1 MFPFSWTLF
10 PNWSWFCIFLAL
22 FLFRYV
28 RLWVNLASNWTYRP
42 IQPVDEPTITSKD
55 MTVIIPTVA
64 EDLQQLK
71 ETVQSAYRLE
81 PLELLLVT
89 PDSRVKRVYQMVEEL
104 GNPKLIQVLSV
115 SQANKRRQLCRAIPE
130 VETKITL
137 LLDDDVWLPEKFTK
151 WILAPFED
159 ARVGGVGTNQQLR
172 RFNRSNIWEFL
183 GAIYLVRRNFDC
195 TACNWIDGGLPCL
208 SGRAVA
214 YRSEILQDSNFTYG
228 FTHETWGSDH
238 FLNADDDNFITRWLF
253 SHDWK
258 IKIQNHRECEVET
271 TLENDSKYLRQC
283 LRWVRSNWRSNLTSL
298 TETKMWTS
306 YPWSLYA
313 VFQTTITQWAFL
325 LDALLVITV
334 YFALAEAGYYAVD
347 NNNNNNHHHHHHLLT
362 TTTTTINNNN
372 INNNNSIHAQDAPW
386 QRTLLWA
393 LFLAHWVFAKT
404 IKLVPHL
411 LRNPGDVRFIP
422 VSILFGYFHNLIKLY
437 GCITVTETTWG
448 TREGADADDNI
459 RMLPIPPMATIT
471 PPSTPAPGSRMLR
484 ERCAGFPTS

>member
-1 MFPFSWTLF
+1 MYLFGALVCRLLPRPVPDCRPRTPTTLTR
-10 PNWSWFCIFLAL
+10 NHS
-22 FLFRYV
+22 LFRYV
-28 RLWVNLASNWTYRP
+28 RLWVNLASNWTYTP
-42 IQPVDEPTITSKD
+42 IQPVDAPTITSKD

-104 GNPKLIQVLSV
+104 GSPKIIQVLSV

-159 ARVGGVGTNQQLR
+159 PRVGGVGTNQQIR

-214 YRSEILQDSNFTYG
+214 YRSEILQDPNFTYG

-253 SHDWK
+253 SHNWK
-258 IKIQNHRECEVET
+258 IQMQNHRECEVET
-271 TLENDSKYLRQC
+271 TLEDDAKYLRQC

-298 TETKMWTS
+298 TEGYMWMVSSASFNICTKVVSRRRQASPSFHCADTAPVLIMCATEL
-306 YPWSLYA
+306 PMVSLRRLPDNAYA
-313 VFQTTITQWAFL
+313 MGLPPRLRPGCIRILCSVRGRLLRGRGRQDVAFGEMAALAFL
-325 LDALLVITV
+325 
-334 YFALAEAGYYAVD
+334 G
-347 NNNNNNHHHHHHLLT
+347 
-362 TTTTTINNNN
+362 
-372 INNNNSIHAQDAPW
+372 
-386 QRTLLWA
+386 
-393 LFLAHWVFAKT
+393 
-404 IKLVPHL
+404 
-411 LRNPGDVRFIP
+411 P
-422 VSILFGYFHNLIKLY
+422 VS
-437 GCITVTETTWG
+437 G
-448 TREGADADDNI
+448 TLGLRKDD
-459 RMLPIPPMATIT
+459 
-471 PPSTPAPGSRMLR
+471 
-484 ERCAGFPTS
+484 

>member
-1 MFPFSWTLF
+1 MFPFSLALF
-10 PNWSWFCIFLAL
+10 PNSSWLCIFVSL
-22 FLFRYV
+22 FLFRYF
-28 RLWVNLASNWTYRP
+28 RLWVNLISNWTYVP
-42 IQPVDEPTITSKD
+42 IQPIDDPTITSQD

-64 EDLQQLK
+64 EDLLQLK

-81 PLELLLVT
+81 PRELLLVT

-159 ARVGGVGTNQQLR
+159 PHVGGVGTNQQLR
-172 RFNRSNIWEFL
+172 RSNRSNIWEFL

-214 YRSEILQDSNFTYG
+214 YRSEILQDPNFTYG

-253 SHDWK
+253 SHNWK
-258 IKIQNHRECEVET
+258 IQLQNHRECEVET

-298 TETKMWTS
+298 SEGHMWLS

-313 VFQTTITQWAFL
+313 VFQTTITQWAFGLDCL
-325 LDALLVITV
+325 LAAFF
-334 YFALAEAGYYAVD
+334 YFALTEAGLYNELD
-347 NNNNNNHHHHHHLLT
+347 T
-362 TTTTTINNNN
+362 S
-372 INNNNSIHAQDAPW
+372 SILRENEK
-386 QRTLLWA
+386 QRK
-393 LFLAHWVFAKT
+393 LFWGLFISHWIFART

-411 LRNPGDVRFIP
+411 LRNPGDFKFIP
-422 VSILFGYFHNLIKLY
+422 VSIIFGYLHNLIKLY

-459 RMLPIPPMATIT
+459 RMLPIPPMASIT
-471 PPSTPAPGSRMLR
+471 PPLTPAPGSRRLR
-484 ERCAGFPTS
+484 ERGPIITSSVS

>member
-1 MFPFSWTLF
+1 MFPFSFSLF
-10 PNWSWFCIFLAL
+10 PNWSWFCIFVTL
-22 FLFRYV
+22 FLFRYF
-28 RLWVNLASNWTYRP
+28 RLWVNLASNWTYQP

-55 MTVIIPTVA
+55 VTVIIPTVA

-81 PLELLLVT
+81 PYELILVT
-89 PDSRVKRVYQMVEEL
+89 PDSRIKRVYQLVEEL
-104 GNPKLIQVLSV
+104 GTPKLIQVLSV

-137 LLDDDVWLPEKFTK
+137 LLDDDVWLPEKFSK
-151 WILAPFED
+151 WLLAPFED
-159 ARVGGVGTNQQLR
+159 PRMGGVGTNQQLR
-172 RFNRSNIWEFL
+172 RVNRNNIWEFL
-183 GAIYLVRRNFDC
+183 GAMYLVRRNFDC

-214 YRSEILQDSNFTYG
+214 YRSEILQDPKFTYG

-253 SHDWK
+253 NNNWK
-258 IKIQNHRECEVET
+258 IQIQNHRECEVET
-271 TLENDSKYLRQC
+271 TLESDSKYLRQC

-298 TETKMWTS
+298 ADFQMWMN

-325 LDALLVITV
+325 LDCLLFASFH
-334 YFALAEAGYYAVD
+334 FALSEAGYYAVD
-347 NNNNNNHHHHHHLLT
+347 
-362 TTTTTINNNN
+362 
-372 INNNNSIHAQDAPW
+372 SEVQPQAEQW
-386 QRTLLWA
+386 QPSLFWG
-393 LFLAHWVFAKT
+393 LFLAHFVFAKT

-422 VSILFGYFHNLIKLY
+422 VSVAFGYFHNLIKLY

-459 RMLPIPPMATIT
+459 RMLPIPNTPMT
-471 PPSTPAPGSRMLR
+471 PPMTPTPEQSKLR
-484 ERCAGFPTS
+484 ERCAMFSTVAS

>member
-1 MFPFSWTLF
+1 MFLFSLALF
-10 PNWSWFCIFLAL
+10 PNWSWFCIFSAL

-28 RLWVNLASNWTYRP
+28 RLWVNLASNWMYTP
-42 IQPVDEPTITSKD
+42 IQPVDYPTITSKD

-89 PDSRVKRVYQMVEEL
+89 PDVRVKRVYQMVEEL
-104 GNPKLIQVLSV
+104 GSPKIIQVLSV

-159 ARVGGVGTNQQLR
+159 PRVGGVGTNQQIR
-172 RFNRSNIWEFL
+172 RFNRSSIWEFL

-214 YRSEILQDSNFTYG
+214 YRSEILQDPNFTYR

-253 SHDWK
+253 SHNWK
-258 IKIQNHRECEVET
+258 IQMQNHRECEVET

-298 TETKMWTS
+298 TEGHMWMS

-313 VFQTTITQWAFL
+313 VFQTTLTQWAFL
-325 LDALLVITV
+325 LDGLLFASV
-334 YFALAEAGYYAVD
+334 YFALSEAGYYAAED
-347 NNNNNNHHHHHHLLT
+347 DKHSRDT
-362 TTTTTINNNN
+362 
-372 INNNNSIHAQDAPW
+372 QW
-386 QRTLLWA
+386 QRSLFWA
-393 LFLAHWVFAKT
+393 LFIAHWVFAKT
-404 IKLVPHL
+404 IKLIPHL
-411 LRNPGDVRFIP
+411 LRNPGDVRFVP
-422 VSILFGYFHNLIKLY
+422 VSILFGYFHNLIKMY

-471 PPSTPAPGSRMLR
+471 PPLTPPPGGRVLR
-484 ERCAGFPTS
+484 ERGAGFPMMN

>member
-1 MFPFSWTLF
+1 MFPFSLALF
-10 PNWSWFCIFLAL
+10 PNWSWLCIFSVL

-28 RLWVNLASNWTYRP
+28 RLWVNLASNWTYTP
-42 IQPVDEPTITSKD
+42 MQPVDDPTITNKD

-81 PLELLLVT
+81 PFELLLVT

-104 GNPKLIQVLSV
+104 GSPKTIQVLSV

-159 ARVGGVGTNQQLR
+159 PRVGGVGTNQQIR

-214 YRSEILQDSNFTYG
+214 YRSEILQDPNFTYG

-253 SHDWK
+253 SHNWR
-258 IKIQNHRECEVET
+258 IQMQNHRECEVET
-271 TLENDSKYLRQC
+271 TLEDDSKYLRQC

-298 TETKMWTS
+298 TEGYMWMR

-313 VFQTTITQWAFL
+313 VFQTTVTQWAFL
-325 LDALLVITV
+325 LDCALLASA
-334 YFALAEAGYYAVD
+334 YFALCEAGYYPANEGQLSRAD
-347 NNNNNNHHHHHHLLT
+347 K
-362 TTTTTINNNN
+362 
-372 INNNNSIHAQDAPW
+372 W
-386 QRTLLWA
+386 QRSLLWT
-393 LFLAHWVFAKT
+393 LFIAHWVFAKT

-411 LRNPGDVRFIP
+411 LRNPGDVRFVP

-437 GCITVTETTWG
+437 GCITVTEVCCFCCSILFYLSCFLQRG
-448 TREGADADDNI
+448 
-459 RMLPIPPMATIT
+459 T
-471 PPSTPAPGSRMLR
+471 PPRGRPR
-484 ERCAGFPTS
+484 

>member
-1 MFPFSWTLF
+1 MTLTRYH
-10 PNWSWFCIFLAL
+10 S
-22 FLFRYV
+22 LFRYV
-28 RLWVNLASNWTYRP
+28 RLWVNLASNWTYAP

-89 PDSRVKRVYQMVEEL
+89 PDSRVKRVYQMVEDL
-104 GNPKLIQVLSV
+104 GSPKTIQVLSV

-159 ARVGGVGTNQQLR
+159 PRVGGVGTNQQIR
-172 RFNRSNIWEFL
+172 RFNRSSIWEFL

-214 YRSEILQDSNFTYG
+214 YRSEILQDPNFTYG

-253 SHDWK
+253 SHNWK
-258 IKIQNHRECEVET
+258 IQMQNHRECEVET
-271 TLENDSKYLRQC
+271 TLEDDSKYLRQC

-298 TETKMWTS
+298 TEGYMWMVSSSNICTDFA
-306 YPWSLYA
+306 SLGA
-313 VFQTTITQWAFL
+313 KPAPLFTMPIRVAF
-325 LDALLVITV
+325 A
-334 YFALAEAGYYAVD
+334 
-347 NNNNNNHHHHHHLLT
+347 
-362 TTTTTINNNN
+362 
-372 INNNNSIHAQDAPW
+372 NS
-386 QRTLLWA
+386 
-393 LFLAHWVFAKT
+393 
-404 IKLVPHL
+404 
-411 LRNPGDVRFIP
+411 LRYR
-422 VSILFGYFHNLIKLY
+422 
-437 GCITVTETTWG
+437 
-448 TREGADADDNI
+448 
-459 RMLPIPPMATIT
+459 ATHG
-471 PPSTPAPGSRMLR
+471 PSTPSSRQLSRNGLSSSTVPCSPLSTSRYRRLDTMRQRRTSTRMLR
-484 ERCAGFPTS
+484 DGSAQSSGRCSSPTGSLRKLSSLFRIC

>member
-1 MFPFSWTLF
+1 MFPFSFWMF
-10 PNWSWFCIFLAL
+10 PNWSWSCIFLAL

-28 RLWVNLASNWTYRP
+28 RLYINLAAYWSYRP
-42 IQPVDEPTITSKD
+42 IQPIEEPTVTSQD

-64 EDLQQLK
+64 EDIQQLK
-71 ETVQSAYRLE
+71 ETVQTAYRLE
-81 PLELLLVT
+81 PFEVLLVT

-104 GNPKLIQVLSV
+104 GCPKRLQVLSV
-115 SQANKRRQLCRAIPE
+115 SQANKRRQLSRAIPE
-130 VETKITL
+130 VQTKITL

-159 ARVGGVGTNQQLR
+159 SRVGGVGTNQQLR
-172 RFNRSNIWEFL
+172 RLDRSSIWEFL

-214 YRSEILQDSNFTYG
+214 YRSEILQDPNFTYG

-253 SHDWK
+253 SHNWK
-258 IKIQNHRECEVET
+258 IQLQNHRECEVET
-271 TLENDSKYLRQC
+271 TLEDDSKYLRQC

-298 TETKMWTS
+298 SELHMWMN

-313 VFQTTITQWAFL
+313 VFQTTITQWAF
-325 LDALLVITV
+325 VIDCV
-334 YFALAEAGYYAVD
+334 LFACFYFALSDAGYY
-347 NNNNNNHHHHHHLLT
+347 
-362 TTTTTINNNN
+362 
-372 INNNNSIHAQDAPW
+372 SAQDVGEDGARSLNW
-386 QRTLLWA
+386 QRALLWA
-393 LFLAHWVFAKT
+393 LFAGHWLFSKT

-411 LRNPGDVRFIP
+411 LRNPGDVRFVP
-422 VSILFGYFHNLIKLY
+422 VSVLFGYFHNLIKMY

-459 RMLPIPPMATIT
+459 RMIPIPNMAAIT
-471 PPSTPAPGSRMLR
+471 PPSTPPPQGRRMLR
-484 ERCAGFPTS
+484 ERGTPMTAMP

>member
-1 MFPFSWTLF
+1 MFPFSFGLF
-10 PNWSWFCIFLAL
+10 PNWSWFCIFVAL

-28 RLWVNLASNWTYRP
+28 RLWVNLASNWTYTP
-42 IQPVDEPTITSKD
+42 VQPVDEPTVTSKD
-55 MTVIIPTVA
+55 VTIIIPTVA

-89 PDSRVKRVYQMVEEL
+89 PNSKVKRVCQMVEEL

-115 SQANKRRQLCRAIPE
+115 NQANKRRQLCRAIPE

-137 LLDDDVWLPEKFTK
+137 LLDDDVWLPEKFTR

-159 ARVGGVGTNQQLR
+159 PRVGGVGTNQQLR
-172 RFNRSNIWEFL
+172 RSNRSSIWEFL

-214 YRSEILQDSNFTYG
+214 YRSEILQDPNFTYG

-258 IKIQNHRECEVET
+258 IQMQNHRECEVET
-271 TLENDSKYLRQC
+271 TLEDDSKYLRQC

-298 TETKMWTS
+298 SEVRMWVN

-313 VFQTTITQWAFL
+313 VFQTTLTQWAFL
-325 LDALLVITV
+325 LDCLMLASFH
-334 YFALAEAGYYAVD
+334 FALSESGYYAAEQGGRQ
-347 NNNNNNHHHHHHLLT
+347 
-362 TTTTTINNNN
+362 
-372 INNNNSIHAQDAPW
+372 SHAEQW
-386 QRTLLWA
+386 QLS
-393 LFLAHWVFAKT
+393 LFWGLFVAHWIFAKT

-422 VSILFGYFHNLIKLY
+422 VSIIFGYFHNLIKLY

-459 RMLPIPPMATIT
+459 RMLPIPPMAAIT
-471 PPSTPAPGSRMLR
+471 PPMTPPPGGRTLR
-484 ERCAGFPTS
+484 ERGSVMPCSLS

>member
-1 MFPFSWTLF
+1 MFSFPLGLF

-28 RLWVNLASNWTYRP
+28 RLWVNLASNWTYTP
-42 IQPVDEPTITSKD
+42 IQPVDDPTITSKD

-64 EDLQQLK
+64 ENLQQLK

-104 GNPKLIQVLSV
+104 GSPKIIQVLSV

-159 ARVGGVGTNQQLR
+159 PRVGGVGTNQQIR

-214 YRSEILQDSNFTYG
+214 YRSEILQDPNFTYG
-228 FTHETWGSDH
+228 FTHETWS
-238 FLNADDDNFITRWLF
+238 
-253 SHDWK
+253 
-258 IKIQNHRECEVET
+258 
-271 TLENDSKYLRQC
+271 
-283 LRWVRSNWRSNLTSL
+283 RSEEHTSEL
-298 TETKMWTS
+298 
-306 YPWSLYA
+306 
-313 VFQTTITQWAFL
+313 Q
-325 LDALLVITV
+325 
-334 YFALAEAGYYAVD
+334 
-347 NNNNNNHHHHHHLLT
+347 
-362 TTTTTINNNN
+362 
-372 INNNNSIHAQDAPW
+372 
-386 QRTLLWA
+386 
-393 LFLAHWVFAKT
+393 
-404 IKLVPHL
+404 
-411 LRNPGDVRFIP
+411 
-422 VSILFGYFHNLIKLY
+422 
-437 GCITVTETTWG
+437 
-448 TREGADADDNI
+448 
-459 RMLPIPPMATIT
+459 
-471 PPSTPAPGSRMLR
+471 SR
-484 ERCAGFPTS
+484 

>member
-1 MFPFSWTLF
+1 MFPFSFGLF
-10 PNWSWFCIFLAL
+10 PNWSWFCIFVAL

-28 RLWVNLASNWTYRP
+28 RLWVNLASYWTYSP
-42 IQPVDEPTITSKD
+42 IQPIDEPTVTSND

-81 PLELLLVT
+81 PHELLLVT
-89 PDSRVKRVYQMVEEL
+89 PDSKIKRVEKMIDDL
-104 GNPKLIQVLSV
+104 GNPKLIRVLSV

-130 VETKITL
+130 VTTKITL
-137 LLDDDVWLPEKFTK
+137 LLDDDVWLPEKFNK
-151 WILAPFED
+151 WMLAPFED
-159 ARVGGVGTNQQLR
+159 SHVGGVGTNQQLR

-183 GAIYLVRRNFDC
+183 GAIYLVRRTFDC

-258 IKIQNHRECEVET
+258 IQLQNHRECEVET

-298 TETKMWTS
+298 SEGRMWCK

-313 VFQTTITQWAFL
+313 VFQTTLTQWAFL
-325 LDALLVITV
+325 LDCALFASFYL
-334 YFALAEAGYYAVD
+334 ALAEAGYYPED
-347 NNNNNNHHHHHHLLT
+347 RLE
-362 TTTTTINNNN
+362 
-372 INNNNSIHAQDAPW
+372 QQREPRDAEQW
-386 QRTLLWA
+386 QLSLFWA
-393 LFLAHWVFAKT
+393 FFLVHFVFSKT
-404 IKLVPHL
+404 IKLIPHL
-411 LRNPGDVRFIP
+411 LRNPGDVRFVP
-422 VSILFGYFHNLIKLY
+422 VSVLFGYFHNLIKLY

-459 RMLPIPPMATIT
+459 RMLPIPPMAPIT
-471 PPSTPAPGSRMLR
+471 PPLTPPPNGRQLR
-484 ERCAGFPTS
+484 ERGSCFPSTLS

>member
-1 MFPFSWTLF
+1 MFPFSFWMF

-22 FLFRYV
+22 FLFRNV
-28 RLWVNLASNWTYRP
+28 RLWVNLAANWMYKP
-42 IQPVDEPTITSKD
+42 IQPVEEPTITSQD

-64 EDLQQLK
+64 EDIQQLK
-71 ETVQSAYRLE
+71 ETVQTACRLE
-81 PLELLLVT
+81 PFELLLVT
-89 PDSRVKRVYQMVEEL
+89 PDSRVKRLYQMVEEL
-104 GNPKLIQVLSV
+104 GCPKRIQVLSV
-115 SQANKRRQLCRAIPE
+115 SQANKRRQLSRAIPE
-130 VETKITL
+130 VQTKITL

-159 ARVGGVGTNQQLR
+159 SHVGGVGTNQQLR
-172 RFNRSNIWEFL
+172 RNDRNNIWEFL

-214 YRSEILQDSNFTYG
+214 YRSEILQDPNFTYG

-258 IKIQNHRECEVET
+258 IQLQNHRECEVET

-298 TETKMWTS
+298 SELHMWN

-325 LDALLVITV
+325 FDCLLVACY
-334 YFALAEAGYYAVD
+334 YFALSEAGYYAESD
-347 NNNNNNHHHHHHLLT
+347 ET
-362 TTTTTINNNN
+362 PR
-372 INNNNSIHAQDAPW
+372 AEKW
-386 QRTLLWA
+386 QRNLLWG
-393 LFLAHWVFAKT
+393 LFAGHWLFSRT
-404 IKLVPHL
+404 IKLIPHL
-411 LRNPGDVRFIP
+411 LRNPGDVRFVP
-422 VSILFGYFHNLIKLY
+422 VSVLFGYFHNLIKLY

-459 RMLPIPPMATIT
+459 RMIPIPPMATIT
-471 PPSTPAPGSRMLR
+471 PPLTPPPGRHTMLR
-484 ERCAGFPTS
+484 ERGTLMPAAVS